1 MSRRFGIFCLVAGT
15 ALLSFAAPAESA
27 STILTDNVVELR
39 ETVSPQGF
47 VHPGI
52 SCNAETLT
60 VMREKVIAGVSP
72 WVDYFEGMRRTRYAD
87 PNRRPARVEQILN
100 DGGINGLAHDA
111 QLAWVQTILYIVT
124 GNEEYRKL
132 PVEIINWYGS
142 RTEVDFFP
150 EYFTDSHIKIG
161 KYVYTLCSAADILR
175 ATSPKDERLAVT
187 PAMIDALQK
196 NCIHSI
202 RKNCIERNDYFM
214 NQHTYAIMGF
224 LASTILGDEVED
236 YRKAV
241 EWTTV
246 NSTTPNRGRSG
257 DIKNQIRLVT
267 RNDKTGE
274 AVAPNL
280 QLMEMGRDMPH
291 AEGNINNL
299 MMMSKTI
306 DFQKTKVDPVA
317 GTVTDKADGIACIH
331 FLNDRLPKGA
341 ALYAK
346 FNLGYGLPW
355 VPSYSETDPD
365 HPDYG
370 GRYDYISP
378 RGRGAYGKALHYY
391 YLKGVGIDMESGPC
405 RFVKVAFDATAAG
418 HERARSGVY
427 LDSIHNYGFD
437 FWIGL
442 PAAAS
447 DAAPDPKKAK
457 RALSTVLPPLEVTYE
472 GKPVEGQQFEYQFV
486 DLSAHAQPGDIYP
499 GSPDDIPLQVRHDAD
514 DTGYVRM
521 TIKKEPRTMVLSSR
535 FPRGS
540 ALRVRSDAFVKV
552 GFYHDEKS
560 AMRGGDNRDLYIPDT
575 KGEWI
580 DVIPDVDGNGLL
592 YIQVTPL
599 TGPGI
604 IDFDRI
610 DTETEQISQVKFDAP
625 GASEP
630 ITTYVGAP
638 VVKSYK
644 ATPNKHLHGGAG
656 WMAGRSGPALCLSG
670 NRQFASLKEGVVSDL
685 NSFSI
690 SAWVK
695 LDRVARWA
703 RIFDFGDGHDNYM
716 CLAASDG
723 RGPKFV
729 IRTQDEG
736 ERSVSGTKSLEAGVW
751 EHVVVTLSGN
761 TGTLYVNGEETGR
774 NSNITLRPSDLGKT
788 SQNYIGKSQWPDPF
802 LAGMVEDFTIFNKAL
817 SADEVK
823 DIYAGK
829 ARIKATKRR
838 VHYRFDPA
846 TLRSVGSK
854 DEVRHAVVNRP
865 AGAIFDQETGRFG
878 WKPTAEQVGD
888 HAFYIIAR
896 ADDVVQTLPVQ
907 IHVAR
912 DEQAALDYVAR
923 AYDSTQQYVSATEQ
937 AFKAALESRDT
948 PALRRAVDGLKL
960 LNPRLPDGTLDY
972 RVAKCTRPQ
981 LIKIDKMADDDP
993 FTWGG
998 IWGFDKNITMDFGNH
1013 FKVKSEAF
1021 RLLTRDGFP
1030 ARMAETVVY
1039 GSNDRRHWTLLT
1051 ETKTV
1056 KSPDFQS
1063 LTVKEEERNKAYR
1076 YLRLFMPA
1084 KPLPIFEVAEFRIIG
1099 ERIEDYSPDYS
1110 VAYIKGYDDGTFR
1123 PDRNMTKAEAICALA
1138 NLVDFYTD
1146 RGVYT
1151 CDFTDVPTNAPYYDD
1166 VAYMSSKGIGDT
1178 WEQPV
1183 KYVTGDAENRFHP
1196 EEPITRGELA
1206 GIMSRMQWLKGADG
1220 PELNDVGDD
1229 TPHAAEIR
1237 RVAREGWL
1245 TADENGAFHPDAPVT
1260 RAEFVVAANC
1270 MTGRNTSQPPGEGM
1284 PTFSDVN
1291 AAHPAYVD
1299 IMKATTTYPV
1309 QAGPVES
1316 SFVKDSN
1323 KIKGHQ

>member
-1 MSRRFGIFCLVAGT
+1 MRNTFKRIRSVLSALACATLVVAIVKPAWGQSR
-15 ALLSFAAPAESA
+15 E
-27 STILTDNVVELR
+27 TILTDNVVQLR
-39 ETVSPQGF
+39 EVVSQEGF

-52 SCNAETLT
+52 SCNAETLA
-60 VMREKVIAGVSP
+60 VMREKVTGGVSP

-100 DGGINGLAHDA
+100 DGGIYGLAHDA

-175 ATSPKDERLAVT
+175 ATTPKDERLAVT
-187 PAMIDALQK
+187 PTMIDALQK
-196 NCIHSI
+196 NCMHPI
-202 RKNCIERNDYFM
+202 RKTCIERNDYFM

-246 NSTTPNRGRSG
+246 NATTPNWGRSG

-267 RNDKTGE
+267 RNDRTGE

-317 GTVTDKADGIACIH
+317 GTVTDKADGVASIH
-331 FLNDRLPKGA
+331 FMNDRLPKGA

-355 VPSYSETDPD
+355 VPSYSETDPN

-378 RGRGAYGKALHYY
+378 RGRGSYGNAFHYY
-391 YLKGVGIDMESGPC
+391 YLKGIGIDMDKGPC

-418 HERARSGVY
+418 HERARSGDY

-442 PAAAS
+442 NAAAS
-447 DAAPDPKKAK
+447 DAVPSPKKAK

-486 DLSAHAQPGDIYP
+486 DLSAHARPGDIYP
-499 GSPDDIPLQVRHDAD
+499 GSPDDIPLQVRRDAD
-514 DTGYVRM
+514 GTGYVRM

-540 ALRVRSDAFVKV
+540 GLRVRSDSFVKMS
-552 GFYHDEKS
+552 FYYDEKS
-560 AMRGGDNRDLYIPDT
+560 AMRGGGTQELYVPDT
-575 KGEWI
+575 KGEWN
-580 DVIPDVDGNGLL
+580 DVITDVDGNGLL
-592 YIQVTPL
+592 YIQATSPV
-599 TGPGI
+599 GSAVV
-604 IDFDRI
+604 DFDRI
-610 DTETEQISQVKFDAP
+610 DTDAEKLRP
-625 GASEP
+625 LRFEVADDAKSVVS
-630 ITTYVGAP
+630 YVGAAIQHT
-638 VVKSYK
+638 YT
-644 ATPNKHLHGGAG
+644 ATVPNKHLIGGAAWTPG
-656 WMAGRSGPALCLSG
+656 KSGAALCLDGS
-670 NRQFASLKEGVVSDL
+670 RQYARLDDGIVSNLED
-685 NSFSI
+685 FSV

-695 LDRVARWA
+695 LDATARWA
-703 RIFDFGDGHDNYM
+703 RIFDFGDGRENYM
-716 CLAASDG
+716 FLTVSDG
-723 RGPKFV
+723 RAPKFA
-729 IRTQDEG
+729 IRTPATPEQ
-736 ERSVSGTKSLEAGVW
+736 SVSGAAPLQTGVW
-751 EHVVVTLSGN
+751 QHVVVMLSGN
-761 TGTLYVNGEETGR
+761 TGILYVNGEETGR
-774 NSNITLRPSDLGKT
+774 NSNITLRPSSLGKT
-788 SQNYIGKSQWPDPF
+788 RQNYIGKSQWPDPF

-823 DIYAGK
+823 DIHAGR
-829 ARIKATKRR
+829 ARIEATTPR

-846 TLRSVGSK
+846 TLRSEGNK
-854 DEVRHAVVNRP
+854 DEVRYGVVNLP
-865 AGAIFDQETGRFG
+865 AGAAFDQETGKFS
-878 WKPTAEQVGD
+878 WKPSGKQQGD
-888 HAFYIIAR
+888 HLFYIIAR
-896 ADDVVQTLPVQ
+896 ADVVVQTLPVP

-923 AYDSTQQYVSATEQ
+923 AHDSTQKYVSATEQ
-937 AFKAALESRDT
+937 AFKAALKSRDMI
-948 PALRRAVDGLKL
+948 ALRRAVDGLKL
-960 LNPRLPDGTLDY
+960 FNPRLPDDTLDY
-972 RVAKCTRPQ
+972 RVAVCTRPQ
-981 LIKIDKMADDDP
+981 LININMMADDDP

-1051 ETKTV
+1051 ENKTV
-1056 KSPDFQS
+1056 KSPDFQT
-1063 LTVKEEERNKAYR
+1063 LTVKEEERNKSYR

-1099 ERIEDYSPDYS
+1099 ERIEDYSPDYY
-1110 VAYIKGYDDGTFR
+1110 VAYIKGYDDGAFR
-1123 PDRNMTKAEAICALA
+1123 PDRNMTKAEAVCALA

-1151 CDFTDVPTNAPYYDD
+1151 CDFVDVPTNAPYYDD
-1166 VAYMSSKGIGDT
+1166 VAYMSSKGIGNT

-1196 EEPITRGELA
+1196 EAAITRGELA
-1206 GIMSRMQWLKGADG
+1206 AIMSRMQWLKGDDG
-1220 PELNDVGDD
+1220 SELKDVTAD

-1245 TADENGAFHPDAPVT
+1245 SGDEAGSFRPDAPVT
-1260 RAEFVVAANC
+1260 RAEFVVAANR
-1270 MTGRNTSQPPGEGM
+1270 MIRRTEHTREGM
-1284 PTFSDVN
+1284 PSFSDVD
-1291 AAHPAYVD
+1291 ASHWAYDD
-1299 IMKATTTYPV
+1299 IMKAATTYPV
-1309 QAGPVES
+1309 QS
-1316 SFVKDSN
+1316 D
-1323 KIKGHQ
+1323 I

>member
-1 MSRRFGIFCLVAGT
+1 MNRRFGILCVFAGASLLPFAT
-15 ALLSFAAPAESA
+15 AAESA

-52 SCNAETLT
+52 SCNAESLAL
-60 VMREKVIAGVSP
+60 MREKVIAGVSP

-87 PNRRPARVEQILN
+87 PNCKPARVEQILN
-100 DGGINGLAHDA
+100 NGGINGLAHDA

-132 PVEIINWYGS
+132 PVDIINWYGS
-142 RTEVDFFP
+142 RTEKNFFP
-150 EYFTDSHIKIG
+150 KYFTDSHIKIG

-175 ATSPKDERLAVT
+175 ATTPKDARLAVT

-196 NCIHSI
+196 NCIYPI

-246 NSTTPNRGRSG
+246 NSTTPNWGRSG

-306 DFQKTKVDPVA
+306 DFQKTKVDPLA
-317 GTVTDKADGIACIH
+317 GTVTDKADGVACIH

-341 ALYAK
+341 GLYAK

-355 VPSYSETDPD
+355 VPSYSETDPN

-391 YLKGVGIDMESGPC
+391 YLKGIGIDLESEPC

-418 HERARSGVY
+418 HEWARSGKY
-427 LDSIHNYGFD
+427 LDSLHNYGFD

-457 RALSTVLPPLEVTYE
+457 RALASVLPPLEVTYD

-486 DLSAHAQPGDIYP
+486 DLSAHARPGDIYP

-514 DTGYVRM
+514 GTGYVRM
-521 TIKKEPRTMVLSSR
+521 TVKKEPRTMVFSGR

-540 ALRVRSDAFVKV
+540 GLRVRSDSFVKV
-552 GFYHDEKS
+552 SFFHDEKS
-560 AMRGGDNRDLYIPDT
+560 AIRGEGKQELYLPDT

-580 DVIPDVDGNGLL
+580 DVIPDVDSAGLL
-592 YIQVTPL
+592 YIQATPL
-599 TGPGI
+599 TGPAI
-604 IDFDRI
+604 LDFDRI
-610 DTETEQISQVKFDAP
+610 ETE
-625 GASEP
+625 
-630 ITTYVGAP
+630 
-638 VVKSYK
+638 KS
-644 ATPNKHLHGGAG
+644 P
-656 WMAGRSGPALCLSG
+656 
-670 NRQFASLKEGVVSDL
+670 
-685 NSFSI
+685 
-690 SAWVK
+690 
-695 LDRVARWA
+695 
-703 RIFDFGDGHDNYM
+703 
-716 CLAASDG
+716 
-723 RGPKFV
+723 
-729 IRTQDEG
+729 
-736 ERSVSGTKSLEAGVW
+736 
-751 EHVVVTLSGN
+751 
-761 TGTLYVNGEETGR
+761 
-774 NSNITLRPSDLGKT
+774 LRPLAFDSLGDT
-788 SQNYIGKSQWPDPF
+788 PAIPAY
-802 LAGMVEDFTIFNKAL
+802 AGAHIEEVVAPSGAL
-817 SADEVK
+817 SA
-823 DIYAGK
+823 
-829 ARIKATKRR
+829 T
-838 VHYRFDPA
+838 
-846 TLRSVGSK
+846 TLR
-854 DEVRHAVVNRP
+854 ALNLP
-865 AGAIFDQETGRFG
+865 AGAEFDPSTGSLV
-878 WKPTAEQVGD
+878 WTPSAEQVGD
-888 HAFYIIAR
+888 HMFYIIAQ
-896 ADDVVQTLPVQ
+896 ADDVVQTLPMQ

-912 DEQAALDYVAR
+912 DEQAALDYLGS
-923 AYDSTQQYVSATEQ
+923 AYDSTQQYVSSTEQ
-937 AFKAALESRDT
+937 AFKAAMESRDI
-948 PALRRAVDGLKL
+948 PALRRAVDGLTL
-960 LNPRLPDGTLDY
+960 LNPRLSDGTLDY

-981 LIKIDKMADDDP
+981 RININKMADDDL

-998 IWGFDKNITMDFGNH
+998 IWGFDKNITLDFGNQ

-1030 ARMAETVVY
+1030 ARMEETVVY

-1051 ETKTV
+1051 ENKTV

-1084 KPLPIFEVAEFRIIG
+1084 RLFPIFEVAEFRVIG
-1099 ERIEDYSPDYS
+1099 ERIEDYSPDYR

-1123 PDRNMTKAEAICALA
+1123 PDRNMTKAEAVCALA

-1146 RGVYT
+1146 RGAYS
-1151 CDFTDVPTNAPYYDD
+1151 CDFVDVPTNAPYYDD

-1178 WEQPV
+1178 WAQPE
-1183 KYVTGDAENRFHP
+1183 KYLTGDAENRFHP
-1196 EEPITRGELA
+1196 EARITRGELA
-1206 GIMSRMQWLKGADG
+1206 GILSRMQWLKGDDG
-1220 PELNDVGDD
+1220 PELNDVDAD
-1229 TPHAAEIR
+1229 TPNAAEIR

-1245 TADENGAFHPDAPVT
+1245 TADEGGAFHPDAPVT
-1260 RAEFVVAANC
+1260 RAEFVAAANR
-1270 MTGRNTSQPPGEGM
+1270 MTGRSITQPPGEGM
-1284 PTFSDVN
+1284 PIFSDLN
-1291 AAHPAYVD
+1291 AAHPAYIE
-1299 IMKATTTYPV
+1299 IMKAATTYPL
-1309 QAGPVES
+1309 QADPAES

-1323 KIKGHQ
+1323 KIIGHQ